1 MSICGLTC
9 TSVVPGFLKK
19 KYGLQSVRDVGNN
32 DSSFSC
38 EPTEHKLELQV
49 DAHTSYNAANIS
61 LCVNSQC

>member
-1 MSICGLTC
+1 MVLLVLLWFQVS
-9 TSVVPGFLKK
+9 SKRNMA
-19 KYGLQSVRDVGNN
+19 LQSVRDVGNN

-49 DAHTSYNAANIS
+49 DAHTSCNAANIS